1 MTAQTSSARML
12 VAGVGNIFLGDDGF
26 GVEVAGRLLGRPRPA
41 GVEVTDFGIRGV
53 HLAYRLL
60 DGYDT
65 LVLIDAAA
73 RGQPPGTVSLVEVD
87 QSALAGGEQAVA
99 SGEQALV
106 DAHGMDPGTVLRQL
120 AALGGAVPTV
130 LLVACEPE
138 TLDEGIGL
146 SATVEGA
153 IPDAVALVEQVMRR
167 CETSP

>member
-1 MTAQTSSARML
+1 MTTEVSSGRML

-26 GVEVAGRLLGRPRPA
+26 GVEVAARLVGRPRPD
-41 GVEVTDFGIRGV
+41 GVEVADFGIRGV

-60 DGYDT
+60 EGYDT
-65 LVLIDAAA
+65 LVLIDAAS

-106 DAHGMDPGTVLRQL
+106 DAHGMDPQTVLRQL
-120 AALGGAVPTV
+120 AALGGTVPTV

-138 TLDEGIGL
+138 TLEEGIGL
-146 SATVEGA
+146 SAAVQDV

-167 CETSP
+167 CDTST